1 MHLVKFMSPI
11 VSEFMQIQQLKQAVE
26 AILFVADQPLSEAQ
40 LVEHFSSENVSR
52 KMLKEVLTLLQQEYQ
67 ERGVQLCLVA
77 SGYRFQTRAELGGII
92 SRLWREKPPRYSQ
105 ALLETLAL
113 IAYRQPITRGDI
125 EEIRGV
131 SVSSQIMKTL
141 QERGW
146 VKVVGH
152 REVPGR
158 PQLYATTNEFLDYF
172 SLQDLSELPAIPE
185 PIEKAA
191 NTGQT
196 AQAPAETATNIE

>member
-1 MHLVKFMSPI
+1 MHD
-11 VSEFMQIQQLKQAVE
+11 QQLKQVIE
-26 AILFVADQPLSEAQ
+26 AALFAADEPLSVDQ
-40 LVEHFSSENVSR
+40 
-52 KMLKEVLTLLQQEYQ
+52 LKELLAAQQVSKAKIQTTLSALQQDYQ
-67 ERGVQLCLVA
+67 NRGVQLQQVA
-77 SGYRFQTRAELGGII
+77 SGYRFQTRTELGSILAG
-92 SRLWREKPPRYSQ
+92 LWQEKPPKYSQ

-146 VKVVGH
+146 VKVVGQ

-158 PQLYATTNEFLDYF
+158 PQLYATTAEFLDYF
-172 SLQDLSELPAIPE
+172 NVKDLAELPPIPSSE
-185 PIEKAA
+185 NAQQA
-191 NTGQT
+191 T
-196 AQAPAETATNIE
+196 ATESTTAETATDQRVH

>member
-1 MHLVKFMSPI
+1 
-11 VSEFMQIQQLKQAVE
+11 MQLRQLKQALE
-26 AILFVADQPLSEAQ
+26 ALLFVTEQPLSEQQ
-40 LVEHFSSENVSR
+40 LLAYFAPEQVS
-52 KMLKEVLTLLQQEYQ
+52 KKQLLAVLDELQQDYA
-67 ERGVQLCLVA
+67 ERGVQLQKVA
-77 SGYRFQTRAELGGII
+77 SGYRFQTRTELGGII
-92 SRLWREKPPRYSQ
+92 SRLWQEKPPRYSQ

-158 PQLYATTNEFLDYF
+158 PQLYATTSEFLDYF
-172 SLQDLSELPAIPE
+172 SLQDLSELPAIPDA
-185 PIEKAA
+185 PAPLR
-191 NTGQT
+191 NS
-196 AQAPAETATNIE
+196 AQAAQIPAETATDIE

>member
-1 MHLVKFMSPI
+1 
-11 VSEFMQIQQLKQAVE
+11 MQNQQLKQLLE
-26 AILFVADQPLSEAQ
+26 ALLFVADAPLSIAQ
-40 LVEHFSSENVSR
+40 ISDYLVEHGRDVSR
-52 KMLKEVLTLLQQEYQ
+52 KQVREIIEELQQDYQ
-67 ERGVQLCLVA
+67 ERGVQLQLVA

-92 SRLWREKPPRYSQ
+92 AGLWQEKPPRYSQ

-172 SLQDLSELPAIPE
+172 NLTDLAELPAIPE
-185 PIEKAA
+185 PPTKAT
-191 NTGQT
+191 N
-196 AQAPAETATNIE
+196 AETAPKESENAQ

>member
-1 MHLVKFMSPI
+1 MHP
-11 VSEFMQIQQLKQAVE
+11 QQLKQTLE
-26 AILFVADQPLSEAQ
+26 ALLFVAEQPLNETQLLELIAHDKLTKSQIREALRELEQ
-40 LVEHFSSENVSR
+40 D
-52 KMLKEVLTLLQQEYQ
+52 YQ
-67 ERGVQLCLVA
+67 ERGVQLKAVA
-77 SGYRFQTRAELGGII
+77 SGYRFQTRAELGVII
-92 SRLWREKPPRYSQ
+92 SRLWQEKPPRYSQ
-105 ALLETLAL
+105 AMLETLAL

-125 EEIRGV
+125 EDIRGV

-146 VKVVGH
+146 IKVVGH

-185 PIEKAA
+185 AA
-191 NTGQT
+191 EANRSVGPA
-196 AQAPAETATNIE
+196 AQIPAETATDIE

>member
-1 MHLVKFMSPI
+1 MSI
-11 VSEFMQIQQLKQAVE
+11 
-26 AILFVADQPLSEAQ
+26 AQ
-40 LVEHFSSENVSR
+40 LSDY
-52 KMLKEVLTLLQQEYQ
+52 LQQQGMDVTRKQVRELLAELQTDYA
-67 ERGVQLCLVA
+67 ERGVQLQAVA

-92 SRLWREKPPRYSQ
+92 AGLWQEKPPRYSQ

-172 SLQDLSELPAIPE
+172 NLQDLSELPAIPE
-185 PIEKAA
+185 PPVKASH
-191 NTGQT
+191 TGPVTQVT
-196 AQAPAETATNIE
+196 TAETATEESESTP

>member
-1 MHLVKFMSPI
+1 
-11 VSEFMQIQQLKQAVE
+11 MQLRQLKQALE
-26 AILFVADQPLSEAQ
+26 ALLFVTEQPLSEQQ
-40 LVEHFSSENVSR
+40 LLAYFAPEQVS
-52 KMLKEVLTLLQQEYQ
+52 KKQLLAVLDELRQDYA
-67 ERGVQLCLVA
+67 ERGVQLQQVA
-77 SGYRFQTRAELGGII
+77 SGYRFQTRTELGGII
-92 SRLWREKPPRYSQ
+92 SRLWQEKPPRYSQ

-158 PQLYATTNEFLDYF
+158 PQLYATTSEFLDYF
-172 SLQDLSELPAIPE
+172 SLQDLSELPAIPDA
-185 PIEKAA
+185 PAPLRNSTQAA
-191 NTGQT
+191 QI
-196 AQAPAETATNIE
+196 PAETATDIE

>member
-1 MHLVKFMSPI
+1 
-11 VSEFMQIQQLKQAVE
+11 MQKHQIKQLIE
-26 AILFVADQPLSEAQ
+26 ALLFVTESPLSVAQ
-40 LVEHFSSENVSR
+40 LADYLSEHGMDASR
-52 KMLKEVLTLLQQEYQ
+52 NQIREVLQELQFDYQ
-67 ERGVQLCLVA
+67 ERGIQLHQVA

-92 SRLWREKPPRYSQ
+92 AGLWQEKPPKYSQ

-125 EEIRGV
+125 EEVRGV

-172 SLQDLSELPAIPE
+172 NLQDLSELPAIPE
-185 PIEKAA
+185 PPQKAS
-191 NTGQT
+191 NTGPV
-196 AQAPAETATNIE
+196 AQEKTAETAPEESESAP

>member
-1 MHLVKFMSPI
+1 
-11 VSEFMQIQQLKQAVE
+11 MQIQQLKQAIE
-26 AILFVADQPLSEAQ
+26 ALLFVAESPLSEQQ
-40 LVEHFSSENVSR
+40 LADHFATENVT
-52 KMLKEVLTLLQQEYQ
+52 KKQLKEVLRELQNDYQ
-67 ERGVQLCLVA
+67 ERGVQLILVA

-92 SRLWREKPPRYSQ
+92 SRLWQEKPPRYSQ

-131 SVSSQIMKTL
+131 SVSSNIMKTL

-146 VKVVGH
+146 IKVVGH

-172 SLQDLSELPAIPE
+172 SLHDLSELPAIPE
-185 PIEKAA
+185 PPERGSNA
-191 NTGQT
+191 GQT
-196 AQAPAETATNIE
+196 AQIKLEITAETATNTE

>member
-1 MHLVKFMSPI
+1 
-11 VSEFMQIQQLKQAVE
+11 MQTPQLKQAIE
-26 AILFVADQPLSEAQ
+26 ALLFVAEQPLTETQ
-40 LVEHFSSENVSR
+40 LFEHFSEENISR
-52 KMLKEVLTLLQQEYQ
+52 KQLKEVLSELRNDYQ
-67 ERGVQLCLVA
+67 ERGVQLTLVA

-92 SRLWREKPPRYSQ
+92 SRLWQEKPPRYSQ

-131 SVSSQIMKTL
+131 SVSSNIMKTL

-146 VKVVGH
+146 IKVVGQ

-185 PIEKAA
+185 APEKVSPKESAV
-191 NTGQT
+191 QT
-196 AQAPAETATNIE
+196 TAETATNTE

>member
-1 MHLVKFMSPI
+1 
-11 VSEFMQIQQLKQAVE
+11 MQNQQLKQAVE
-26 AILFVADQPLSEAQ
+26 ALLFVAEHPLSEAQ
-40 LVEHFSSENVSR
+40 LLEYFTNESISR
-52 KMLKEVLTLLQQEYQ
+52 KQLKDILTELQKDYQ
-67 ERGVQLCLVA
+67 ERGVQLIRVA

-92 SRLWREKPPRYSQ
+92 SRLWQEKPPRYSQ
-105 ALLETLAL
+105 AMLETLAL

-125 EEIRGV
+125 EDIRGV

-158 PQLYATTNEFLDYF
+158 PQLYATTAEFLDYF
-172 SLQDLSELPAIPE
+172 SLSDLSELPAIPE
-185 PIEKAA
+185 PAEKAS

-196 AQAPAETATNIE
+196 ITAETATNESHAHE

>member
-1 MHLVKFMSPI
+1 
-11 VSEFMQIQQLKQAVE
+11 MQQQQLKQLIE
-26 AILFVADQPLSEAQ
+26 ALVFVAEAPMNVQ
-40 LVEHFSSENVSR
+40 QIVDHFLAHGRDVSR
-52 KMLKEVLTLLQQEYQ
+52 QQVRNVLAELQSDYQ
-67 ERGVQLCLVA
+67 ERGIQLQQVA

-92 SRLWREKPPRYSQ
+92 AGLWQEKPPRYSQ
-105 ALLETLAL
+105 ALMETLAL

-125 EEIRGV
+125 EEVRGV

-158 PQLYATTNEFLDYF
+158 PQLYATTSTFLDYF
-172 SLQDLSELPAIPE
+172 NLTDLSELPAIPE
-185 PIEKAA
+185 PPAKAS
-191 NTGQT
+191 NTGPV
-196 AQAPAETATNIE
+196 AQEKTAETATEESESAP

>member
-1 MHLVKFMSPI
+1 
-11 VSEFMQIQQLKQAVE
+11 MQKHQLKQVIE
-26 AILFVADQPLSEAQ
+26 AILFVAEQPLNESQ
-40 LVEHFSSENVSR
+40 LAEQVESQQITKKQIR
-52 KMLKEVLTLLQQEYQ
+52 DVLDELQRDYQ
-67 ERGVQLCLVA
+67 ERGVQLRKVA
-77 SGYRFQTRAELGGII
+77 SGYRFQTRAELGDII
-92 SRLWREKPPRYSQ
+92 SNLWQEKPTKYSQ

-146 VKVVGH
+146 IKVVGQ

-158 PQLYATTNEFLDYF
+158 PQLYATTPEFLDYF
-172 SLQDLSELPAIPE
+172 SLQDLAELPDIPE
-185 PIEKAA
+185 PPSQVKDAGQSTQITAA
-191 NTGQT
+191 
-196 AQAPAETATNIE
+196 TATETE

>member
-1 MHLVKFMSPI
+1 
-11 VSEFMQIQQLKQAVE
+11 MQNRQLKQILE
-26 AILFVADQPLSEAQ
+26 ALLFVAETPMSIAQ
-40 LVEHFSSENVSR
+40 LSDY
-52 KMLKEVLTLLQQEYQ
+52 LQQQGMDVTRKQVRELLDELQADYA
-67 ERGVQLCLVA
+67 ERGVQLQAVA

-92 SRLWREKPPRYSQ
+92 AGLWQEKPPRYSQ

-172 SLQDLSELPAIPE
+172 NLQDLSELPAIPE
-185 PIEKAA
+185 PPVKAS
-191 NTGQT
+191 NTGSVTQVT
-196 AQAPAETATNIE
+196 TAETATEESESTP

>member
-1 MHLVKFMSPI
+1 
-11 VSEFMQIQQLKQAVE
+11 MQKHQLKQVIE
-26 AILFVADQPLSEAQ
+26 ALLFVAEQPLTESQ
-40 LVEHFSSENVSR
+40 LAEQVESQQITKKQIR
-52 KMLKEVLTLLQQEYQ
+52 DVLDELQRDYQ
-67 ERGVQLCLVA
+67 ERGVQLRKVA
-77 SGYRFQTRAELGGII
+77 SGYRFQTRAELGDII
-92 SRLWREKPPRYSQ
+92 SNLWQEKPTKYSQ

-146 VKVVGH
+146 IKVVGQ

-158 PQLYATTNEFLDYF
+158 PQLYATTPEFLDYF
-172 SLQDLSELPAIPE
+172 SLQDLAELPDIPE
-185 PIEKAA
+185 PPSQVKDAGQSAQITAA
-191 NTGQT
+191 
-196 AQAPAETATNIE
+196 TATETE

>member
-1 MHLVKFMSPI
+1 
-11 VSEFMQIQQLKQAVE
+11 MQNQQIKQIIEAV
-26 AILFVADQPLSEAQ
+26 LFVADTPLSVAQ
-40 LVEHFSSENVSR
+40 LNDYLLEHGMDATR
-52 KMLKEVLTLLQQEYQ
+52 KTVRETLEELQRDYQ
-67 ERGVQLCLVA
+67 ERGVQLYEVA

-92 SRLWREKPPRYSQ
+92 AGLWQEKPPRYSQ

-158 PQLYATTNEFLDYF
+158 PQLYATTSEFLDYF
-172 SLQDLSELPAIPE
+172 NLKDLSELPAIPE
-185 PIEKAA
+185 PPAKAS
-191 NTGQT
+191 NTGPITQER
-196 AQAPAETATNIE
+196 PAETATEESESAP

>member
-1 MHLVKFMSPI
+1 
-11 VSEFMQIQQLKQAVE
+11 MQNRQLKQILE
-26 AILFVADQPLSEAQ
+26 ALLFVAETPMSIAQ
-40 LVEHFSSENVSR
+40 LSDY
-52 KMLKEVLTLLQQEYQ
+52 LQQQGMDVTRKQVRELLAELQTDYA
-67 ERGVQLCLVA
+67 ERGVQLQAVA

-92 SRLWREKPPRYSQ
+92 AGLWQEKPPRYSQ

-172 SLQDLSELPAIPE
+172 NLQDLSELPAIPE
-185 PIEKAA
+185 PPVKASH
-191 NTGQT
+191 TGPVTQVAT
-196 AQAPAETATNIE
+196 AETATEESESTP

>member
-1 MHLVKFMSPI
+1 
-11 VSEFMQIQQLKQAVE
+11 MQNQQLKQLIE
-26 AILFVADQPLSEAQ
+26 ALLFVAEAPLSVAQ
-40 LVEHFSSENVSR
+40 LCDYLLEHGRDASR
-52 KMLKEVLTLLQQEYQ
+52 KQVREVLDELQQDYQ
-67 ERGVQLCLVA
+67 ERGVQLQLVA

-92 SRLWREKPPRYSQ
+92 AGLWQEKPPRYSQ

-131 SVSSQIMKTL
+131 SVSTQIMKTL

-172 SLQDLSELPAIPE
+172 NLTDLAELPAIPE
-185 PIEKAA
+185 PPTKAT
-191 NTGQT
+191 N
-196 AQAPAETATNIE
+196 AETAPKESESAQ

>member
-1 MHLVKFMSPI
+1 
-11 VSEFMQIQQLKQAVE
+11 MQNRQLKQLLE
-26 AILFVADQPLSEAQ
+26 ALLFVAEGPMSVAQ
-40 LVEHFSSENVSR
+40 LNDYLQQQGMDVTR
-52 KMLKEVLTLLQQEYQ
+52 KHIREVLDDLQSEYA
-67 ERGVQLCLVA
+67 ERGVQLQAVA

-92 SRLWREKPPRYSQ
+92 AGLWQEKPPRYSQ

-146 VKVVGH
+146 AKVVGH

-172 SLQDLSELPAIPE
+172 NLQDLSELPDIPE
-185 PIEKAA
+185 PPAKTV
-191 NTGQT
+191 NTGPVTQVT
-196 AQAPAETATNIE
+196 TAETATEESESTP

>member
-1 MHLVKFMSPI
+1 
-11 VSEFMQIQQLKQAVE
+11 MQNRQLKQILE
-26 AILFVADQPLSEAQ
+26 ALLFVAETPMSIAQ
-40 LVEHFSSENVSR
+40 LSDY
-52 KMLKEVLTLLQQEYQ
+52 LQQQGMDVTRKQVRELLAELQTDYA
-67 ERGVQLCLVA
+67 ERGVQLQAVA

-92 SRLWREKPPRYSQ
+92 AGLWQEKPPRYSQ

-172 SLQDLSELPAIPE
+172 NLQDLSELPAIPE
-185 PIEKAA
+185 PPVKASH
-191 NTGQT
+191 TGPVTQVT
-196 AQAPAETATNIE
+196 TAETATEESESTP